1 MNAWQKKTVFRRALI
16 RPGRL
21 GLFVLS
27 LGGALFFNLVLHH
40 FWSAVILLVVGVM
53 GSLIWLAID
62 LSRPG
67 WIVLALYGELATDSG
82 LPARLKSPVR
92 KVAKTFNLFWSK
104 TKQLEDETISP
115 LRKEAFRSM
124 LTLANRL
131 HAVGLTARLTRESR
145 RSGRSDDK
153 GQALVEQTQ
162 VEVEEFLE
170 KLHELARL
178 ITEVRLVGANS
189 ATERLS
195 AATEELAAWKTALDE
210 AHSEMNNLGF

>member
-1 MNAWQKKTVFRRALI
+1 MNAWQKKTVFRRALL

-27 LGGALFFNLVLHH
+27 LGGALLFNLVLNL
-40 FWSAVILLVVGVM
+40 FWSSMIFLVFGWL
-53 GSLIWLAID
+53 GSLVWLAVD

-67 WIVLALYGELATDSG
+67 WIVEALYGELATDSG
-82 LPARLKSPVR
+82 LPARLQSPVR
-92 KVAKTFNLFWSK
+92 KVSKTFNLFWNK
-104 TKQLEDETISP
+104 TKQLDDDTISP

-131 HAVGLTARLTRESR
+131 HAVGLTARLTREAR
-145 RSGRSDDK
+145 RGGRSDDK
-153 GQALVEQTQ
+153 SKAIVEQTQ
-162 VEVEEFLE
+162 GEVEEFLE

-178 ITEVRLVGANS
+178 ITEVRLAGTSS

-195 AATEELAAWKTALDE
+195 AATEELAAWKVALDE
-210 AHSEMNNLGF
+210 AREEMNDLGF

>member
-1 MNAWQKKTVFRRALI
+1 MNAWQKKTVFRRALL

-21 GLFVLS
+21 MLFVIS
-27 LGGALFFNLVLHH
+27 LGGALLANLVLDL
-40 FWSAVILLVVGVM
+40 FWPSMILLVFGWL
-53 GSLIWLAID
+53 GTLIWLAVD

-67 WIVLALYGELATDSG
+67 WIVEALYGELATDSG
-82 LPARLKSPVR
+82 LPARLKSPTR

-104 TKQLEDETISP
+104 TKQLDDETISP

-145 RSGRSDDK
+145 RSGRSADK
-153 GQALVEQTQ
+153 GEALVEQTQ
-162 VEVEEFLE
+162 GEVEEFLD

-178 ITEVRLVGANS
+178 VTEVRLSGQDS
-189 ATERLS
+189 AAERLA
-195 AATEELAAWKTALDE
+195 AATEELSQWKNALDE
-210 AHSEMNNLGF
+210 AREEMSNLGF